1 MGLVKRQRVLYNIG
15 YFRNKEKYK
24 ASAKTG
30 QKQWIS
36 ENQEETF
43 MKRETVIVLDFGGQY
58 NQLIARRVRECN
70 VYCEIYS
77 YKTDLEKIKA
87 MEPKGIIFT
96 GGPNSVYL
104 EDSPSYAKEI
114 YDLGIPVLGICYGSQ
129 LMMHQL
135 GGKVC
140 KAPVREYGKIEVTVD
155 QSSALFE
162 NVSEK
167 TICWMSHND
176 YIEQAAPGFKIIAHT
191 PDCPVA
197 AVENV
202 EKKLYATQFHP
213 EVLHTKEGKQMLA
226 NFVFNVCGCAGSWK
240 MDSFV
245 EESIKAIREK
255 VGDGKVLCALSGG
268 VDSSV
273 AAVLLSKAVGDQLT
287 CVFVDHGLLRKN
299 EGDEVEAVFGPDG
312 NYNLNFIRVNAQE
325 RFYEKLKGVE
335 EPEAKRKIIGE
346 EFIRV
351 FEEEAKKIGAVDF
364 LVQGTI
370 YPDVVESGVG
380 GESTVIKS
388 HHNVGGLPEYVD
400 FKEIIE
406 PLRDLF
412 KDEVRKAGLELGI
425 PDYLVFRQP
434 FPGPGLGIRIIGDV
448 TAEKV
453 QMVQDADAIWREEIA
468 KAGLDKEVNQYF
480 AALTNMRSVGVM
492 GDERTYDYAIALRA
506 VTTTDFMTAESAEI
520 PWDVIGRTT
529 SRIVNEVKHVNR
541 VMYDCTGKPPAT
553 IEFE

>member
-77 YKTDLEKIKA
+77 YKTDLQKIKA

-388 HHNVGGLPEYVD
+388 HHNVGGLPEHVD